1 MLIPLK
7 EKWASI
13 SAKHK
18 KWVLWAGVFTF
29 AVLFLLLVIPDSAGP
44 RNRAPQEKVIASVL
58 TDGDTNGVSQN
69 AIAARIRA
77 LDKTIKE
84 QGRCE

>member
-29 AVLFLLLVIPDSAGP
+29 AVLFLLLLYPDSAGP
-44 RNRAPQEKVIASVL
+44 RNRRHK
-58 TDGDTNGVSQN
+58 
-69 AIAARIRA
+69 
-77 LDKTIKE
+77 KK
-84 QGRCE
+84 

>member
-29 AVLFLLLVIPDSAGP
+29 AVLFLLLVAY
-44 RNRAPQEKVIASVL
+44 QV
-58 TDGDTNGVSQN
+58 
-69 AIAARIRA
+69 
-77 LDKTIKE
+77 
-84 QGRCE
+84 